1 MKTKETYETFGVGWQ
16 QGSYIS
22 GSSTFA
28 IDKEDNVY
36 LVAEYGEIDHE
47 ASDFENSITV
57 YKAFWE
63 ELIPIADAHD
73 SGSMYEKS
81 YRFVE
86 RNQKEIISIVRDGGE
101 QDWGRYFIKV
111 FSPRQ
116 LNIKEWIF
124 IPIFKFF

>member
-1 MKTKETYETFGVGWQ
+1 MKSEETYLMFGVGWQ

-28 IDKEDNVY
+28 IDKNDEIYLIEEECGSINWETQQCDWEVY
-36 LVAEYGEIDHE
+36 EHLV
-47 ASDFENSITV
+47 
-57 YKAFWE
+57 
-63 ELIPIADAHD
+63 PIAEAHD
-73 SGSMYEKS
+73 NIRMYEKS

-116 LNIKEWIF
+116 LNIKE
-124 IPIFKFF
+124 